1 MDRRTASRLNLD
13 TPFLADPAAQSLC
26 AVLEK
31 AGHLALFVGGCVRN
45 ALLGVEASDVDI
57 STDAVPYDVMRIVEN
72 AGFRAVPTGIEHG
85 TVTVI
90 VDGSAFEVTTFR
102 QDVATDGRRAVVAFS
117 NDIAEDARRRD
128 FTMNALYA
136 DRTGT
141 ILDPLDGLPD
151 LKAGRVRFIEDADQ
165 RIREDYLRTLRFFR
179 FHAYYANQQE
189 GWDADALNGIAANLE
204 GLETLSGE
212 RVGAEMIKL
221 LSAIDPAPSL
231 ATMAQ
236 TGVLGS
242 ILPGADPT
250 LIAPLVHL
258 EGMTKASPDP
268 IARLAALG
276 GIDVPKRLR
285 LSRADQKQLDS
296 IRDQSVST
304 LSSKA
309 IGYQLGEKAGLGAVL
324 LRGAMANAPLTA
336 AVIADVT
343 TGSQSKFPVNAID
356 LPDFKG
362 KALGDKLKAL
372 KQDWLAS
379 DLSKSKNDLLRS

>member
-1 MDRRTASRLNLD
+1 MDRRSASRLNLD

-57 STDAVPYDVMRIVEN
+57 STDAVPHDVMRIVEN

-136 DRTGT
+136 DRAGT

-268 IARLAALG
+268 IACLLYTS
-276 GIDVPKRLR
+276 P
-285 LSRADQKQLDS
+285 SP
-296 IRDQSVST
+296 RD
-304 LSSKA
+304 
-309 IGYQLGEKAGLGAVL
+309 
-324 LRGAMANAPLTA
+324 RG
-336 AVIADVT
+336 
-343 TGSQSKFPVNAID
+343 
-356 LPDFKG
+356 
-362 KALGDKLKAL
+362 
-372 KQDWLAS
+372 
-379 DLSKSKNDLLRS
+379 